1 MVLDKFV
8 TIGKERLHMVWFGIT
23 ATVVVVG
30 IIAFI
35 ASMNR
40 YGEKLDGDEDS
51 PSVLWA
57 DEEWYKPEKEDGPL
71 DG

>member
-1 MVLDKFV
+1 
-8 TIGKERLHMVWFGIT
+8 MVWFSIT

-40 YGEKLDGDEDS
+40 HGEKLEGDEDS

-57 DEEWYKPEKEDGPL
+57 DKEWYKPEKEDGPV